1 MHLQIVL
8 FININ
13 MIGKIKNT
21 TPTTSIL
28 SESLSICA
36 KKEKENKKKK
46 EEMKELNIDNK
57 FNRKKKNRQINSLE
71 ELSKKFISYALQAKN
86 KVINLNILAKNINAK
101 KRRIY
106 DITNVLEGN

>member
-1 MHLQIVL
+1 MYLQIVL

-13 MIGKIKNT
+13 MIDKIKNT

-28 SESLSICA
+28 SESLSIYA
-36 KKEKENKKKK
+36 PKEKERKGKR
-46 EEMKELNIDNK
+46 EEMNQINIDHK
-57 FNRKKKNRQINSLE
+57 INRKKKTRQINSLE
-71 ELSKKFISYALQAKN
+71 ELSKKFIKYVLETKN
-86 KVINLNILAKNINAK
+86 KVINLNTLAKNINVK